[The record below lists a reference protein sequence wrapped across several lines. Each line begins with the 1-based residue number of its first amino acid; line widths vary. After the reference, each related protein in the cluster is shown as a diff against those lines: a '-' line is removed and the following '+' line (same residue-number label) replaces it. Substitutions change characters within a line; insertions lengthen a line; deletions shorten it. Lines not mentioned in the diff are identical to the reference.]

1 MITHFKTK
9 TFFAVVACI
18 FSFVLLNH
26 VAEAQSFGDA
36 QNFATPKGNI
46 GISMHLSKG
55 TYHILLKGHNNTG
68 GRYRILVRE
77 EK

>member
-1 MITHFKTK
+1 
-9 TFFAVVACI
+9 
-18 FSFVLLNH
+18 
-26 VAEAQSFGDA
+26 
-36 QNFATPKGNI
+36 
-46 GISMHLSKG
+46 MHLSKG